1 MTNWQRG
8 GAVDLFF
15 EIRIFIPGALIDVTD
30 SEAELA
36 PGAGCGASERP
47 GPVTR
52 HTNAPFST

>member
-1 MTNWQRG
+1 MTMTNWQR
-8 GAVDLFF
+8 V
-15 EIRIFIPGALIDVTD
+15 EPLIDVTD

-47 GPVTR
+47 GPVTDR